1 MSTTLTPYNARTA
14 LLLGE
19 KALSFL
25 SSVHVVVAGTGGVG
39 AYAVE
44 MLARSGV
51 GHITIIDGDNVSES
65 NVNRQL
71 PALISTVGKSKVEVM
86 KHRILDINP
95 SCTVDALNL
104 FLNPDNIAECIP
116 DSTAWVVDAI
126 DSISPKVA
134 LIEYCHRHKIK
145 IISSMGAGGRIDPTK
160 VQYADISET
169 FHDGLAREVRHRLRR
184 RGISKGIKVV
194 FSTEQPRKNSIILT
208 DEIAFK
214 ASSFGTVAWIPAQFG
229 LMLGAYV
236 INNLTHRFL

>member
-1 MSTTLTPYNARTA
+1 MPLTPYNARTA

-19 KALSFL
+19 EAVGFL
-25 SSVHVVVAGTGGVG
+25 SSVHVAVAGTGGVG

-44 MLARSGV
+44 MIARSGV
-51 GHITIIDGDNVSES
+51 GRITIIDGDNVAES

-71 PALISTVGKSKVEVM
+71 PALVSTVGMSKVEVL
-86 KHRILDINP
+86 KRRILDINP
-95 SCTVDALNL
+95 ECTVDALHM
-104 FLNPDNIAECIP
+104 FITPDNIAECIP
-116 DSTAWVVDAI
+116 DDVDWVVDAI

-134 LIEYCHRHKIK
+134 LIEHCYHHKIK
-145 IISSMGAGGRIDPTK
+145 IISSMGAGGRMDPTQVK
-160 VQYADISET
+160 YADISET

-184 RGISKGIKVV
+184 LGISKGVKVV
-194 FSTEQPRKNSIILT
+194 FSTEQPRKNALILT

-214 ASSFGTVAWIPAQFG
+214 ASSFGTVAWIPAMFG

>member
-1 MSTTLTPYNARTA
+1 MPLTPYNARTA

-19 KALSFL
+19 EAMDFL
-25 SSVHVVVAGTGGVG
+25 SSVHVVVVGTGGVG

-51 GHITIIDGDNVSES
+51 GYLTIIDGDDVSES

-71 PALISTVGKSKVEVM
+71 PALVSTVGMSKVEVL
-86 KHRILDINP
+86 KRRILDINP
-95 SCTVDALNL
+95 DCTVDAIHM
-104 FLNPDNIAECIP
+104 FLTPGNIAESIP
-116 DSTAWVVDAI
+116 ENVAWVVDAI

-134 LIEYCHRHKIK
+134 LIEHCYRNKIK
-145 IISSMGAGGRIDPTK
+145 IISSMGAGGRIDPTQVK
-160 VQYADISET
+160 YADISET

-184 RGISKGIKVV
+184 LGISEGVKVV
-194 FSTEQPRKNSIILT
+194 FSTEQPRKNALILT

-214 ASSFGTVAWIPAQFG
+214 ASSFGTVAWIPSMFG

-236 INNLTHRFL
+236 INQLTRRFL